1 MAIASC
7 LSRSLA
13 CSAFVV
19 LAGCSSAAT
28 STAGDAGTS
37 ADATSDGAA
46 SIDAA
51 MPLDATSESTGVVD
65 ASMSASIDASMAEGS
80 IDASGCSP
88 LVDAGAPVLF
98 YNLNAAPFPD
108 ASTPSVAV
116 HIPPGFD
123 PSNRP
128 GLIVFFHGFDNC
140 VANVVGA
147 TDTPCVDGGLART
160 ALHLVDQLDAARV
173 NAILVAVELEVDQAT
188 GNPGQ
193 LATQG
198 NFRTLLH
205 ELLTEHLDAVL
216 GCPLDVDGLDRVV
229 VSSHSGGYAAAA
241 SVLAYGTVA
250 AVREVDLFDSLY
262 GDIPVFDS
270 WVQGNVARFDPLRAD
285 ALRWADIYTESG
297 GTATNSRA
305 MAASAQTWFADAG
318 LSGSVLFD
326 DTLDTLDAG
335 AYGRPVLF
343 KLSGLTVDELP
354 AYYFEKL
361 ANASGFAV
369 LP

>member
-1 MAIASC
+1 
-7 LSRSLA
+7 
-13 CSAFVV
+13 
-19 LAGCSSAAT
+19 
-28 STAGDAGTS
+28 
-37 ADATSDGAA
+37 
-46 SIDAA
+46 
-51 MPLDATSESTGVVD
+51 
-65 ASMSASIDASMAEGS
+65 MAEAS

-98 YNLNAAPFPD
+98 YNLSAAPFPD

-198 NFRTLLH
+198 NFRALLH
-205 ELLTEHLDAVL
+205 ELLTVHLDAVL
-216 GCPLDVDGLDRVV
+216 GCALDVDGLDRVV

-250 AVREVDLFDSLY
+250 AVREIDLFDSLY
-262 GDIPVFDS
+262 GDIPVFDFLGS
-270 WVQGNVARFDPLRAD
+270 RQRGTLRSIARRRAAMGGHLHRERRNGDQLARDGGKRAD
-285 ALRWADIYTESG
+285 LVRGRGAL
-297 GTATNSRA
+297 
-305 MAASAQTWFADAG
+305 G
-318 LSGSVLFD
+318 LRSLQ
-326 DTLDTLDAG
+326 
-335 AYGRPVLF
+335 
-343 KLSGLTVDELP
+343 
-354 AYYFEKL
+354 
-361 ANASGFAV
+361 
-369 LP
+369 